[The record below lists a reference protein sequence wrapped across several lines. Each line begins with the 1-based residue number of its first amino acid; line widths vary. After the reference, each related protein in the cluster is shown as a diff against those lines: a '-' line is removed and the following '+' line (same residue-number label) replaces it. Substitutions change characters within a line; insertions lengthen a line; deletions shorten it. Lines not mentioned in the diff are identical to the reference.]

1 MYLYCAKPK
10 EYFKMFHSPFEKIK
24 KRTEKKITFS
34 LFYILII
41 SLIVMRYFD
50 RFLVNEISPYGIVS
64 FELAGTLDNAVAII
78 NSWSDL
84 SRTYA
89 GLSLGYDFLFLL
101 IYTLFI
107 SLMIHK
113 LNQRLW
119 FKKPFYRIGEL
130 LIWSMFLTAIFD
142 TVENVS
148 LIKLL
153 VGARQQF
160 WVSVAYYFAAAKFLL
175 IIISFLYIIINSF
188 LLLTKRKS

>member
-1 MYLYCAKPK
+1 
-10 EYFKMFHSPFEKIK
+10 MFHSPFEKIK
-24 KRTEKKITFS
+24 KATEKKITFS

-78 NSWSDL
+78 NSWSEL

-160 WVSVAYYFAAAKFLL
+160 WVSVAYCFAIAKFLL
-175 IIISFLYIIINSF
+175 IIISILYIIINSF